1 MINWENNTICHGDRI
16 ELKTGKIVK
25 VNSIDRNRK
34 VFDYVGDDGETYEVT
49 ENWIRN
55 YEEEYNARFN

>member
-1 MINWENNTICHGDRI
+1 MAINFDDNTICRGDRI

-25 VNSIDRNRK
+25 VNSIDRNRR
-34 VFDYVGDDGETYEVT
+34 VFDYIGEDGEAHEVT

-55 YEEEYNARFN
+55 YGEEF